1 MLFVKL
7 LQLCLTLCNPMDRS
21 LLGFSVHGDS
31 PGKNTEVG
39 CHALLQ
45 GTFPTQESSMNILRL
60 LHWQAASSPLMP
72 PGDRSS
78 VQFSRSVMSDSLQPH
93 ESKHA
98 RPPCPPSQSLHKL
111 MPIESVMPSSHLIL
125 CRPLLLLPPT
135 PPSIRAFSN
144 ESTLPMRWP
153 KYWTFSFS
161 THLQ

>member
-45 GTFPTQESSMNILRL
+45 GTFPTLESSMNILRL

-78 VQFSRSVMSDSLQPH
+78 VQFSRSVMSDSLQPYG
-93 ESKHA
+93 
-98 RPPCPPSQSLHKL
+98 P
-111 MPIESVMPSSHLIL
+111 
-125 CRPLLLLPPT
+125 
-135 PPSIRAFSN
+135 
-144 ESTLPMRWP
+144 
-153 KYWTFSFS
+153 
-161 THLQ
+161 